1 MNYVLYTMHYTKVF
15 VGVIQYIQA
24 SLSCIQ
30 YAVWDLAFHM
40 IPFARIDPE
49 FAKKQLEL
57 FLSEKYMAPN
67 GQIPGKNQQYNC
79 HIACLLPICSRE
91 NRGRPQTSYNCVCWV
106 IVIFLS
112 KFTRENLPN
121 WFSFITLSCSGW

>member
-1 MNYVLYTMHYTKVF
+1 MSWSSVTLQISKSPRHAHVCAQQSHLHITAVYMNLYHLTHSVF
-15 VGVIQYIQA
+15 ISDYI
-24 SLSCIQ
+24 LQ

-67 GQIPGKNQQYNC
+67 GQIPGQNQR
-79 HIACLLPICSRE
+79 I
-91 NRGRPQTSYNCVCWV
+91 
-106 IVIFLS
+106 
-112 KFTRENLPN
+112 
-121 WFSFITLSCSGW
+121 

>member
-1 MNYVLYTMHYTKVF
+1 MNYVTYTMHYTKVF
-15 VGVIQYIQA
+15 VGVIQHIQA

-79 HIACLLPICSRE
+79 HIYSMPFAAMHAHTII
-91 NRGRPQTSYNCVCWV
+91 GQG
-106 IVIFLS
+106 IVIS
-112 KFTRENLPN
+112 DT
-121 WFSFITLSCSGW
+121 SH

>member
-1 MNYVLYTMHYTKVF
+1 MHACDQQSHLHITAVSMNYVPYTMHYTKVF
-15 VGVIQYIQA
+15 VGVIQHIQA

-79 HIACLLPICSRE
+79 HIARAFCSHAHAII
-91 NRGRPQTSYNCVCWV
+91 GQG
-106 IVIFLS
+106 IVIS
-112 KFTRENLPN
+112 DT
-121 WFSFITLSCSGW
+121 SH